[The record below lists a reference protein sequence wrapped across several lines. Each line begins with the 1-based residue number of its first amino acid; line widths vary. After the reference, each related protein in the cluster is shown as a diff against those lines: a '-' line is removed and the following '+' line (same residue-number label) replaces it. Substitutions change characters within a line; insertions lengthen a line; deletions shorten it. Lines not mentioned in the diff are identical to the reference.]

1 MKKVCVIGYPAKH
14 SLSPA
19 IHNYWLDKYGIDGKY
34 EIREI
39 EPDNF
44 DEFFHNLQNEGY
56 VGCNITL
63 PFKER
68 AFKLLKEMDGDLG
81 VQENAMG
88 AINTVG
94 ILPGGVY
101 KGVNTDGIG
110 FLKNLEA
117 NFDAD
122 FKNGKIVILG
132 AGGAARAII
141 VGLIVS
147 GVKELYLLN
156 RTKHKADKIKNEIES
171 LFADASVITVRWEER
186 NDTLKKATVLINT
199 TSMGMVGQPEL
210 DINLDYLPKYTLVTD
225 IVYRPLITPLLK
237 VAKERGNPVVDGL
250 GMLLYQA
257 VSGFEMWFAEE
268 LNGRKVEV
276 TAELRAKVEALL

>member
-1 MKKVCVIGYPAKH
+1 MKKICVIGYPAKH

-19 IHNYWLDKYGIDGKY
+19 IHNYWLEKYAIDGTY
-34 EIREI
+34 EIRET
-39 EPDNF
+39 EPDSF
-44 DEFFHNLQNEGY
+44 DDFFYNLHKEDY

-68 AFKLLKEMDGDLG
+68 AFKLLQEMGGELG

-94 ILPGGVY
+94 ILPGGKY
-101 KGVNTDGIG
+101 KGINTDGIG
-110 FLKNLEA
+110 FSRNLEVNA
-117 NFDAD
+117 NANI
-122 FKNGKIVILG
+122 NGKIVILG

-141 VGLIVS
+141 VGLIAS
-147 GVKELYLLN
+147 GVKEIYLLN
-156 RTKHKADKIKNEIES
+156 RTKHKADKIKNEIEN
-171 LFADASVITVRWEER
+171 LFTDADITTVRWEER
-186 NDTLKKATVLINT
+186 NNTLKKAAILINT
-199 TSMGMVGQPEL
+199 TSMGMVGQPAL

-237 VAKERGNPVVDGL
+237 AAGERGNPLVDGL

-257 VSGFEMWFAEE
+257 VSGFEMWFADE

-276 TAELRAKVEALL
+276 TTELRAKVEALL